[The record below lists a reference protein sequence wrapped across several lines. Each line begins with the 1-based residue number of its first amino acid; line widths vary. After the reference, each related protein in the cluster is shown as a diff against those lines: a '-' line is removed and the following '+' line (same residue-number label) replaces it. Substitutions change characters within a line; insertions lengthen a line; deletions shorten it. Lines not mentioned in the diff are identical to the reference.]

1 MGMTMSEK
9 IIAAHAGAA
18 RVKPGDIVTCDIDF
32 IGIHDMFF
40 TVGGQG
46 DFSKIK
52 KLHDPDRTIVLLDH
66 GVPAPTPA
74 DAEGACKARAFVK
87 KHGVKNFF
95 DVGNHGVIHQKL
107 AEEGF
112 AAPGRLIACGDSHTC
127 AAGAFN
133 CAARGF
139 GPADMI
145 YILCLGQNWYQVAP
159 TLLYELRGALPDRV
173 TAKDLFLYIAGVFG
187 EATNQNVEFGGP
199 GLSSLSVPSRQSVAT
214 MCAEINAEFAVF
226 PCDDVLEEHLR
237 AGARDGGARGGGG
250 MRGAYEP
257 VAPDADAAYDAVR
270 RIDLGAI
277 EPYISG
283 PHSIPNNCAPVR
295 ASEGLPIDQAILGSC
310 SNGRIED
317 LALAARL
324 IKGRKVADGVRFLVT
339 PASQAVYLEALRKGY
354 LETLAEAGA
363 VITNASCGACY
374 GGHLGLIGAGER
386 CVSTTTRNFK
396 GRMGSADAEILLAGP
411 ATVVASAIHGRISDP
426 RKL

>member
-9 IIAAHAGAA
+9 IIAAHAGVN
-18 RVKPGDIVTCDIDF
+18 RVKPGDIVTCDVDW

-52 KLHDPDRTIVLLDH
+52 KLHDPDKTVVLLDH
-66 GVPAPTPA
+66 GVPSPTPA
-74 DAEGACKARAFVK
+74 DAEGACGARAFVK

-112 AAPGRLIACGDSHTC
+112 AAPGRMIACGDSHTC

-133 CAARGF
+133 CAAGGF

-145 YILCLGQNWYQVAP
+145 YVLCVGQNWYQVAP
-159 TLLYELRGALPDRV
+159 TVKYELYGALPDLV
-173 TAKDLFLYIAGVFG
+173 TAKDLFLHIAGVFG
-187 EATNQNVEFGGP
+187 EATNRNVEFGGP

-214 MCAEINAEFAVF
+214 MCAEINAEFAIF
-226 PCDDVLEEHLR
+226 PHDDVLEAYLR
-237 AGARDGGARGGGG
+237 ARA
-250 MRGAYEP
+250 RGAYEP
-257 VAPDADAAYDAVR
+257 VAADADAAYEEVR
-270 RIDLGAI
+270 RIDLSELA
-277 EPYISG
+277 PYVSG

-295 ASEGLPIDQAILGSC
+295 ASAGLPIQQAILGSC

-324 IKGRKVADGVRFLVT
+324 IKGKKVANGVRFLVT
-339 PASQAVYLEALRKGY
+339 PASQAIYLEALRKGY

-363 VITNASCGACY
+363 VITNATCGACY

-411 ATVVASAIHGRISDP
+411 ATVVASAVCGRISDP
-426 RKL
+426 RDCFERGAAQ

>member
-9 IIAAHAGAA
+9 IIAAHAGAE

-52 KLHDPDRTIVLLDH
+52 RLCDPDKTIVLLDH

-74 DAEGACKARAFVK
+74 DAEGACRARAFVK
-87 KHGVKNFF
+87 KHGVTNFF

-145 YILCLGQNWYQVAP
+145 YILCIGQNWYQVAP
-159 TLLYELRGALPDRV
+159 TLLYELHGALPERV

-199 GLSSLSVPSRQSVAT
+199 GLSSLSVPSRQSIAT

-226 PCDDVLEEHLR
+226 PYDDVLEGYLR
-237 AGARDGGARGGGG
+237 AGAPSAGT
-250 MRGAYEP
+250 RGAYEP

-270 RIDLGAI
+270 RIDLNEI

-295 ASEGLPIDQAILGSC
+295 DSEGLPISQAILGSC

-324 IKGRKVADGVRFLVT
+324 IRGRKVAAGVRFLVT
-339 PASQAVYLEALRKGY
+339 PASQAVYLDALRKGY

-411 ATVVASAIHGRISDP
+411 ATVVASAVCGRISDP